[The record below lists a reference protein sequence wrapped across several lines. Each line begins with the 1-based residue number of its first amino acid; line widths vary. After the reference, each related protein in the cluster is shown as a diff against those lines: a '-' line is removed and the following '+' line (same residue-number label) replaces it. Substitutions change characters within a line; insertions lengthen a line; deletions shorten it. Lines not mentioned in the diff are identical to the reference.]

1 MAVQEHPRR
10 LSPTARRLW
19 LAALVLYGA
28 AALADIAWHLA
39 EDTRA
44 GQDWRAPA
52 NLVVAF
58 SAGLL
63 WPVDLIAEYLL
74 SG

>member
-1 MAVQEHPRR
+1 M
-10 LSPTARRLW
+10 
-19 LAALVLYGA
+19 ALVLYGA

-39 EDTRA
+39 DDQRA
-44 GQDWRAPA
+44 AREWYAPA

-58 SAGLL
+58 SAGLF